1 MYEVIKYLRDL
12 ELGYEMISS
21 CRSDC
26 MLFWKENE
34 KLDICIVCEK
44 SKWNEE
50 ITEEDGS
57 SRTLKRRPV
66 KVLRWFSLASRLQRL
81 YMSQ

>member
-1 MYEVIKYLRDL
+1 MYEAIKYLRDL

-21 CRSDC
+21 CRNDC

-50 ITEEDGS
+50 IT
-57 SRTLKRRPV
+57 
-66 KVLRWFSLASRLQRL
+66 
-81 YMSQ
+81 